1 MFCLPRLTLPVTIP
15 DEEKGL
21 AQLFNHTSFEV
32 SKGFIK
38 TLKAFIK
45 PFEAPQ
51 RTAKIKI

>member
-1 MFCLPRLTLPVTIP
+1 MFCLPRLTLHVTIP
-15 DEEKGL
+15 DEEKKL
-21 AQLFNHTSFEV
+21 TQLFNHTSFEV

-51 RTAKIKI
+51 RTVKIKI

>member
-15 DEEKGL
+15 DEEKKL
-21 AQLFNHTSFEV
+21 TQLFNHTSFEV

-38 TLKAFIK
+38 ALKAFIK